1 MLTHFEE
8 ITGNNVQ
15 LNTGFYE
22 KSVFVC
28 VYAHVCA
35 TALWLHV
42 LLPSTL
48 GLYYLVQYFNHLL
61 AKQWNKPRRVT
72 SLFAMKLIV

>member
-1 MLTHFEE
+1 MFYIVLDTFLMLTHFEE

-35 TALWLHV
+35 TAL
-42 LLPSTL
+42 
-48 GLYYLVQYFNHLL
+48 
-61 AKQWNKPRRVT
+61 
-72 SLFAMKLIV
+72 